1 MFTPFQNNKFVEH
14 NKKNLNE
21 NVKFEEMK
29 FNNDNKSSTL
39 KYLTEITKSD
49 RSMGKNI
56 NKGKIKMN
64 KAFFIVNLN
73 WLEKMNKINF
83 CNFLFYD
90 FSCCFLKENK
100 KNKIIE
106 KCKELIDEESSID
119 NIIYKMLK
127 LENKNEQK
135 ISENN
140 KIKEII
146 DLLKEI

>member
-1 MFTPFQNNKFVEH
+1 MNK
-14 NKKNLNE
+14 N
-21 NVKFEEMK
+21 
-29 FNNDNKSSTL
+29 T
-39 KYLTEITKSD
+39 
-49 RSMGKNI
+49 
-56 NKGKIKMN
+56 NKGKIKNNITTN
-64 KAFFIVNLN
+64 KNLN

-83 CNFLFYD
+83 WNFLIYD

-106 KCKELIDEESSID
+106 KCKELIDKESSID
-119 NIIYKMLK
+119 TIIYKMLK

-146 DLLKEI
+146 NLLKEI